1 MTGADGVQDVVAAVF
16 ILVGCAFAFFAGLGL
31 VRLPDVLSR
40 LQAGTKPQVTA
51 VVLIMVAAVIRLE
64 GLPVL
69 SMLVIAGL
77 LQMLTAPVS
86 AHLLGRVAYRRG
98 HVREDLLV
106 THEVGSADLKQPGD
120 GPDDRP
126 ADGGEAAPSP
136 GPATAGP
143 G

>member
-1 MTGADGVQDVVAAVF
+1 MTGTDGALDVVTAVF
-16 ILVGCAFAFFAGLGL
+16 VLSGCTFAFFAGLGL
-31 VRLPDVLSR
+31 VRFPDVLSR

-98 HVREDLLV
+98 HLREDLLLV
-106 THEVGSADLKQPGD
+106 HEVGHPGLEQPGD
-120 GPDDRP
+120 DARDSP
-126 ADGGEAAPSP
+126 ADAGGNEPGAASAAP
-136 GPATAGP
+136 G
-143 G
+143 

>member
-1 MTGADGVQDVVAAVF
+1 MTGTGVLDVVVAVF
-16 ILVGCAFAFFAGLGL
+16 VLAGCSFAFFAGLGL
-31 VRLPDVLSR
+31 VRFPDVLSR

-51 VVLIMVAAVIRLE
+51 VVLVMVAAVIRLE

-106 THEVGSADLKQPGD
+106 VHDVGDAGLGQPGEET
-120 GPDDRP
+120 GDRP
-126 ADGGEAAPSP
+126 SE
-136 GPATAGP
+136 GP